1 MNQQFLSTQ
10 IFLIGMPG
18 GSEWIFIF
26 IFFIPL
32 YFLPSIIARN
42 GDSFIGVFLVNL
54 FLGWTLLGW
63 IASLIWAF
71 TSTKKRIPIII
82 NNNISETKTGEFQ
95 HDKLNQLQQLKI
107 LLDNGVLTQEE
118 FMQQKSEILS
128 SKITHN

>member
-1 MNQQFLSTQ
+1 MNLQFLHTH

-63 IASLIWAF
+63 IASLIWAL
-71 TSTKKRIPIII
+71 TSTKKRLPIII
-82 NNNISETKTGEFQ
+82 NNNISKVESKQ
-95 HDKLNQLQQLKI
+95 DILNQLQQLKE
-107 LLDNGVLTQEE
+107 LLDKGVLTQEE
-118 FMQQKSEILS
+118 FTNQKSEILS